1 MKNMQDNYFDQLIR
15 TKLQSYEVPEGPSD
29 WDALADRLD
38 ANFDAAIAEKLS
50 TASVAYDPADWDAM
64 EASMPHPFDMAIAA
78 KLGGLTYSAF
88 DANWNQMDARLDAD
102 FDAEMRESMGQLELQ
117 PAAGDWE
124 AMASMLDASQP
135 IAWYQRLAPV
145 GDALL
150 MVLLAALLWGPQPDA
165 SSSMLHA
172 DDSQLPLPLT
182 ITQSTQTETS
192 GSREVEAFITEEAEL
207 AISSEA
213 NASIPSV
220 PSTPIASIAS
230 EEASQASVSQPVIYA
245 QAQAKQEKPSLDADQ
260 QEEVTIT
267 GLRSAEALTKAEPTC
282 RFTGPIE
289 AHDINSTS
297 ALAPPAAPLPLI
309 GKENTFNIPSL
320 RIGTTVS
327 VISSAAEFNDKGL
340 GGYLAGIR
348 LELPISNKLSI
359 ISGLQ
364 VGEKHF
370 DRMQFNELI
379 DNSSANRQRTYWVSR
394 MQGNIQMLEI
404 PLFIRYRFSTDKRVN
419 LYFQGGFA
427 PSITLNEEYL
437 HYDPRSAENLS
448 QTQAMSNIDFTKAK
462 DNPALEA
469 YLESL
474 QPNAD
479 VHTLNTYVGFLQMAP
494 GLDIKVANNFS
505 LQLEPY
511 IQLGLQRIG
520 SERQSLHS
528 LGGSFSIMYHFPQ
541 K

>member
-1 MKNMQDNYFDQLIR
+1 MQDNYFDQLIR

-29 WDALADRLD
+29 WDALAERLD
-38 ANFDAAIAEKLS
+38 ADFDAAIAEKLS

-64 EASMPHPFDMAIAA
+64 EASMPHPFDLAVAA
-78 KLGGLTYSAF
+78 KLGGLSYSAF

-102 FDAEMRESMGQLELQ
+102 FDAEMRESMGQLELT

-150 MVLLAALLWGPQPDA
+150 IVLLAALLWGPQTDA
-165 SSSMLHA
+165 SSSILYA
-172 DDSQLPLPLT
+172 DDSHLPLPLT
-182 ITQSTQTETS
+182 ITQSAQTEKS
-192 GSREVEAFITEEAEL
+192 GSTDLEEFTAEEAEL
-207 AISSEA
+207 AISAEV
-213 NASIPSV
+213 NTSISSV
-220 PSTPIASIAS
+220 SSTPA
-230 EEASQASVSQPVIYA
+230 ASVATEEESQTPVVQPVIHT
-245 QAQAKQEKPSLDADQ
+245 QAQVSKEKQSLADEQ
-260 QEEVTIT
+260 QEEVIIT
-267 GLRSAEALTKAEPTC
+267 DLHSAEALTKAEPTS
-282 RFTGPIE
+282 RLREPIE
-289 AHDINSTS
+289 AHDVNT
-297 ALAPPAAPLPLI
+297 ALVLAPPVAPLPLI
-309 GKENTFNIPSL
+309 TKENTQKLPSL

-327 VISSAAEFNDKGL
+327 FISSAAEFNDKGMQ
-340 GGYLAGIR
+340 GYLAGVR

-379 DNSSANRQRTYWVSR
+379 DNSSANRQRTYWISR

-448 QTQAMSNIDFTKAK
+448 QTQSMSNIDFTKAN

-474 QPNAD
+474 QPNVD

-494 GLDIKVANNFS
+494 GLDIKLANHFS